1 MKHTALTKGTAVAAV
16 VAVLISGCAADGSG
30 MTETGQGAAIGTATG
45 AAAGAIIGSF
55 GGNAGRG
62 ALIGAVGGALAGG
75 MVGAYME
82 EQRRDFER
90 ALADEIARGVIR
102 VQLLPGDQLVVGMT
116 GATTFEVDSDRI
128 KPGFYSTMD
137 KIAAI
142 VRRYGKTELRV
153 AGHTDSTGSASY
165 NQTLSER
172 RAVAVEG
179 YLERSGVMPQRIF
192 ARGYGQDRPIASN
205 ASEAGRRLNRR
216 VEITIVPI
224 QARG

>member
-1 MKHTALTKGTAVAAV
+1 MHTAFTKGTAVAAV

-30 MTETGQGAAIGTATG
+30 MTETGQGATLGSAAG
-45 AAAGAIIGSF
+45 AATGAIIGSF
-55 GGNAGRG
+55 GANAGRG

-102 VQLLPGDQLVVGMT
+102 VQQLPGDRLVVGMT
-116 GATTFEVDSDRI
+116 GATSFEVDSDRI
-128 KPGFYSTMD
+128 KPAFYSTMD

-142 VRRYGKTELRV
+142 VRRYGKTELQV
-153 AGHTDSTGSASY
+153 SGHTDSTGSAAY
-165 NQTLSER
+165 NQGLSER
-172 RAVAVEG
+172 RALSVER
-179 YLERSGVMPQRIF
+179 YLERGGVVPQRIV
-192 ARGYGQDRPIASN
+192 AQGYGQQRPIASN